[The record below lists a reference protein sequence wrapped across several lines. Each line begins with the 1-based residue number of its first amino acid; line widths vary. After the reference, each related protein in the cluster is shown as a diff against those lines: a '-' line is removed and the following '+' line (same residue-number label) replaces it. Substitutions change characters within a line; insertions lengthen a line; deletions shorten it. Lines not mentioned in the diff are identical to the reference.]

1 MIAVRIGNCDKGGR
15 PNGKQVGLCY
25 MIGYLKGELTE
36 IRESYVVIEVGN
48 IGYEVSLPS
57 SSILE
62 LPGKGSIVKLYTYLH
77 VREDAIGLY
86 GFLTKDDLEM
96 FKLLITVNG
105 IGPRGALG
113 ILSTISADDIRFAVL
128 AEDAMTI
135 AKAPGI
141 GNKTASKLILELKDK
156 FKLETAFEQ
165 KLMNQE
171 EKRAGSGI
179 YGLKEEA
186 IQALTVLGYS
196 ASDALKIVNQV
207 DITEDMTSEQLLKL
221 CLKKM

>member
-1 MIAVRIGNCDKGGR
+1 
-15 PNGKQVGLCY
+15 
-25 MIGYLKGELTE
+25 MIGYLKGELADVKE
-36 IRESYVVIEVGN
+36 NYVVLEVGN
-48 IGYEVSLPS
+48 IGYEVYLPS
-57 SSILE
+57 SVIME
-62 LPGKGSIVKLYTYLH
+62 LPSKGSKIKLYTYLH
-77 VREDAIGLY
+77 VREDAIALF

-105 IGPRGALG
+105 IGPKGALG
-113 ILSTISADDIRFAVL
+113 ILSAISADEIRFAVL
-128 AEDAMTI
+128 AEDAKVI

-165 KLMNQE
+165 KLLNQA
-171 EKRAGSGI
+171 EKREGSGI
-179 YGLKEEA
+179 YSMREEA

-196 ASDALKIVNQV
+196 ASDALRIVNSV
-207 DITEDMTSEQLLKL
+207 DITENMTSEELLKL

>member
-1 MIAVRIGNCDKGGR
+1 
-15 PNGKQVGLCY
+15 

-36 IRESYVVIEVGN
+36 IKESYIVIEAGN
-48 IGYEVSLPS
+48 IGYEVYLPS
-57 SSILE
+57 SSIME
-62 LPGKGSIVKLYTYLH
+62 LPARGSTIKIYTYLH
-77 VREDAIGLY
+77 VREDAIGLF

-105 IGPRGALG
+105 IGPKGALG
-113 ILSTISADDIRFAVL
+113 ILSAISADDIRFAVL
-128 AEDAMTI
+128 SEDVKTI

-165 KLMNQE
+165 RLINQE
-171 EKRAGSGI
+171 EKRTGSGI
-179 YGLKEEA
+179 IGKREEA

-196 ASDALKIVNQV
+196 GSDALKIVNQI
-207 DITEDMTSEQLLKL
+207 DITEDMTSEEILKL